1 MTECGPLVSSVHVEP
16 SLPGADDRLLI
27 EASLAGDADAFRQ
40 LVERHYQM
48 VLRVAYRALGNPSA
62 AEDCAQDVFIKVHQ
76 KLRLYRA
83 DRPFVRWLH
92 RVTANTVTDAIRR
105 RRVDLSFDTLV
116 HEVPS
121 ELGDPAQAAA
131 LREQRVAVRTAMASL
146 PGRLRDAI
154 TLQVFHELSYQE
166 IAQVLDIPMG
176 TVMSRIHNAK
186 RQLRRRLAGYMI
198 ESSRPPGSN
207 NPDENASTMMESPW

>member
-1 MTECGPLVSSVHVEP
+1 VSSSQAVASAPDGDEQLV
-16 SLPGADDRLLI
+16 A
-27 EASLAGDADAFRQ
+27 ASLAGNADAFQQ

-48 VLRVAYRALGNPSA
+48 VLKVAYRALGSVPA

-76 KLRLYRA
+76 KLGLYRA
-83 DRPFVRWLH
+83 DRPFIRWLH

-116 HEVPS
+116 HEAPS

-131 LREQRVAVRTAMASL
+131 LREQRVAVRNAMAKL
-146 PGRLRDAI
+146 PDRLRDAI
-154 TLQVFHELSYQE
+154 VLQVFHELTYQE
-166 IAQVLDIPMG
+166 IAQVLDIPIG

-186 RQLRRRLAGYMI
+186 RHLRRRLAGYMM
-198 ESSRPPGSN
+198 ESSSSSGTN
-207 NPDENASTMMESPW
+207 NPDENASTMMESPC

>member
-1 MTECGPLVSSVHVEP
+1 VSSGQASATPP
-16 SLPGADDRLLI
+16 SDEQLVA
-27 EASLAGDADAFRQ
+27 ASLAGDADAFRQ
-40 LVERHYQM
+40 LVERHYQV
-48 VLRVAYRALGNPSA
+48 VLKVVYRALGNLSA

-83 DRPFVRWLH
+83 DRPFIRWLH

-105 RRVDLSFDTLV
+105 RRVDISFDTLV

-121 ELGDPAQAAA
+121 SLGDPAQAAA
-131 LREQRVAVRTAMASL
+131 LREQRTAIRIAMASL
-146 PGRLRDAI
+146 PGRLRDTI
-154 TLQVFHELSYQE
+154 ILQVYHELSYQE
-166 IAQVLDIPMG
+166 IAQVLDIPIG

-198 ESSRPPGSN
+198 ESSPSSGTN
-207 NPDENASTMMESPW
+207 NPDETASTMMGNQC

>member
-1 MTECGPLVSSVHVEP
+1 VSPTQAFAAPEGDEQLVAASV
-16 SLPGADDRLLI
+16 
-27 EASLAGDADAFRQ
+27 AGDADAFRQ

-48 VLRVAYRALGNPSA
+48 VLKVAYRALGSTPA

-76 KLRLYRA
+76 KLHSYRA
-83 DRPFVRWLH
+83 DRPFIRWLH

-116 HEVPS
+116 HEARS
-121 ELGDPAQAAA
+121 ELGDPAQTAA
-131 LREQRVAVRTAMASL
+131 LREQRLAVRGAMASL

-154 TLQVFHELSYQE
+154 VLQVFHELSYQE
-166 IAQVLDIPMG
+166 IALVLNIPIG

-186 RQLRRRLAGYMI
+186 RQLRRRLMGYMSDSQGPI
-198 ESSRPPGSN
+198 GPN
-207 NPDENASTMMESPW
+207 NPDESASNMMENPC

>member
-1 MTECGPLVSSVHVEP
+1 VSSGQAFASTPEGDEQLV
-16 SLPGADDRLLI
+16 A
-27 EASLAGDADAFRQ
+27 ASLAGDADAFRK

-48 VLRVAYRALGNPSA
+48 VLKVAYRGLGSVPA

-83 DRPFVRWLH
+83 DRPFIRWLH

-105 RRVDLSFDTLV
+105 RRVDISFDTLV
-116 HEVPS
+116 HEAPS
-121 ELGDPAQAAA
+121 QLADPAQAVA
-131 LREQRVAVRTAMASL
+131 LKEQRTAVRRALASL

-154 TLQVFHELSYQE
+154 VLQVYHELSYQE
-166 IAQVLDIPMG
+166 IAQVLDIPIG

-186 RQLRRRLAGYMI
+186 SKLRRRLAGYMS
-198 ESSRPPGSN
+198 ESQSPIGPN
-207 NPDENASTMMESPW
+207 IPEENASTMMDNPC